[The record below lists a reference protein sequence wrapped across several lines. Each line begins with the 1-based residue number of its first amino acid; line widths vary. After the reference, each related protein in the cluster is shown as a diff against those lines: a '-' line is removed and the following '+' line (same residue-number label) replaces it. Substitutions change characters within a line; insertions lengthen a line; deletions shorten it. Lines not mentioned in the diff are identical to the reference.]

1 MTTKCHNHRPNNAS
15 CKLSIFYLLVFV
27 AVCVCLIFNIQP
39 TATVILW
46 RPQLQVSPDRQTG
59 KTGDQTQDPGLT
71 RSK

>member
-1 MTTKCHNHRPNNAS
+1 MTTKCHNHRPINAS

-27 AVCVCLIFNIQP
+27 AVCLIFNIQP

-59 KTGDQTQDPGLT
+59 KTGDQTQDLGLT